1 MRAGAHG
8 PPGTRAE
15 DLARAAARPP
25 ELDATIEAVGEFVAR
40 VRRDLRAEFAE
51 QLEQL
56 RAELNVAKAHNP
68 GQVIDLPALP
78 LRRKSDAA

>member
-1 MRAGAHG
+1 MDRRERERKILRARQ
-8 PPGTRAE
+8 PGRT
-15 DLARAAARPP
+15 D
-25 ELDATIEAVGEFVAR
+25 LDATIEAVGEFVAR